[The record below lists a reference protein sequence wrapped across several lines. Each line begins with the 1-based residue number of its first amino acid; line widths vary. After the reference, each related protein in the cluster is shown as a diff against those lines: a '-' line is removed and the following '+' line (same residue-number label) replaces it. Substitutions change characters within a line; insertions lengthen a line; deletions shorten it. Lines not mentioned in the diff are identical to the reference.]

1 MGTIRIKTKDVV
13 WSYIGNFFRVATNI
27 ILLPLILKFLSTDEI
42 GLWYVFA
49 SIGQIVVLLD
59 FGFAATLS
67 RNISYVWCGAD
78 CLEKENVRV
87 VENKQTNWNSFKV
100 ILKTCQY
107 IYVVISVIAFL
118 LLAVVGTPYIISISG
133 KDFLLA
139 WGIYG
144 VAVCVNL
151 LYSYYTSFLCG
162 VGAIAEN
169 NFAGI
174 ASKICQIVLSFVLL
188 QCGMGL
194 LGVSIA
200 YLVSGFALRFVS
212 FFCFYKYEGIGKSLR
227 NVHVSGIYRQAFD
240 MFMVIWHN
248 ASKDGLVTM
257 SNFLSTQANT
267 LICSYVMGLSVTGSF
282 GLSIQLATIIGTIA
296 SIIFA
301 SFHPAMQEA
310 ALHND
315 RQAGYKYLNT
325 SMMAYVYMYI
335 IMSLGALAF
344 LPVIHYLKPELEMDA
359 VVFIVILVYMFIYYV
374 YHLFSSCIS
383 TFNRLPYTTS
393 FVVTAFAS
401 VILSFLLAKYTEMG
415 IWALIIAPI
424 VTSLV
429 YNAWKWPYHVI
440 YELCGSNI
448 NDFMVQGTR
457 NLGSYIAERYLN
469 QRNTRL

>member
-1 MGTIRIKTKDVV
+1 MSTIRIKTKDVV
-13 WSYIGNFFRVATNI
+13 WSYIGNFFKVATNI

-59 FGFAATLS
+59 FGFAAALS
-67 RNISYVWCGAD
+67 RNISYIWCGAD
-78 CLEKENVRV
+78 SLEKENVQV

-118 LLAVVGTPYIISISG
+118 LLAVAGTPYIINVSG
-133 KDFLLA
+133 YDFLLA

-144 VAVCVNL
+144 VAVCINL
-151 LYSYYTSFLCG
+151 LYSYYTSFLRG

-188 QCGMGL
+188 QYGMGL

-212 FFCFYKYEGIGKSLR
+212 LYCFYKYEGIGKSLR

-240 MFMVIWHN
+240 MFKVIWYN
-248 ASKDGLVTM
+248 ASKDGLVTI
-257 SNFLSTQANT
+257 SNFLCTQANT
-267 LICSYVMGLSVTGSF
+267 LICSYVIGLSATGSF

-296 SIIFA
+296 SIIFT

-310 ALHND
+310 ALHDD
-315 RQAGYKYLNT
+315 RKAGFKYLTT
-325 SMMAYVYMYI
+325 SMMAYVYMYL
-335 IMSLGALAF
+335 IMSLGALAI

-359 VVFIVILVYMFIYYV
+359 VVFIVILVYMFIYYI
-374 YHLFSSCIS
+374 YHLFSSYIS

-393 FVVTAFAS
+393 FIVTAFAS
-401 VILSFLLAKYTEMG
+401 VILSFLLAQYTEMG

-424 VTSLV
+424 LTSLV

-448 NDFMVQGTR
+448 GEFMVQGTR
-457 NLGSYIAERYLN
+457 NLGSYISGRYLYK
-469 QRNTRL
+469 R